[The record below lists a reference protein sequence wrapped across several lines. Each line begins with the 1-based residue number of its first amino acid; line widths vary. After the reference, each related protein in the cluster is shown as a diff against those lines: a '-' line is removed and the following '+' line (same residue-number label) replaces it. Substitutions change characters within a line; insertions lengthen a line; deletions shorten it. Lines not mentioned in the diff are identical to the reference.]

1 MNAFRK
7 WAIAGGVGIALAA
20 SGVAAQQ
27 RELKIG
33 YQPFPI
39 QEAAIAIFEKWGA
52 KNNVK
57 IVKVLGDF
65 TWHAHAD
72 TDELFLVLDGRLTI
86 QMRGGNV
93 TLAPGEIF
101 VVPRGADHCPRADVE
116 TAVLLLEPRDVVNT
130 GSAGGPLTAEV
141 ETLS

>member
-1 MNAFRK
+1 MDAVNIESMLARFSEY
-7 WAIAGGVGIALAA
+7 WAPKKIAEIND
-20 SGVAAQQ
+20 
-27 RELKIG
+27 
-33 YQPFPI
+33 YD
-39 QEAAIAIFEKWGA
+39 
-52 KNNVK
+52 VK